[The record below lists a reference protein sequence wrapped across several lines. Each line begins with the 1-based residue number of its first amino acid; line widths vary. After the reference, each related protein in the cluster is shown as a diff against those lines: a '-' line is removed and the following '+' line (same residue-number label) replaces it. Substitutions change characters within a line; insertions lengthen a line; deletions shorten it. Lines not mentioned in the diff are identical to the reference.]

1 MKMKEKRA
9 FTLIELL
16 VVIAII
22 ALLLSIIVPSLRL
35 VKQLATGAVCLANEK
50 NLGLAWVQYYTEND
64 GHLVGGNPWPETE
77 FAPIA
82 WVKCPQDENG
92 TTYPEDIPEF
102 EYKMIGIRRGLL
114 WAYMDT
120 EKAYHC
126 PGDRRIHDPLQE
138 AYRSYS
144 IIWTI
149 NGSYGISY
157 ETDPI
162 YDIGEVAHKHG
173 EIKSP
178 GNKLV
183 FVEDQDD
190 RGWNMGSWVVN
201 PYGNNWTDALGLWHV
216 DSGTL
221 AFADGHAEKHK
232 WRDQR
237 TIDYFADPYDG
248 GGGGSGGPNVDLKY
262 IQRAF
267 LPTGR
272 GPGEH

>member
-1 MKMKEKRA
+1 MCTVKRA

-22 ALLLSIIVPSLRL
+22 SVLVAVIVPSLRL
-35 VKQLATGAVCLANEK
+35 AKKHASGAVCLANEK
-50 NLGLAWVQYYTEND
+50 NLVLAWVQYYTEND
-64 GHLVGGNPWPETE
+64 GRLVGGNPWPGNAFER
-77 FAPIA
+77 IA
-82 WVKCPQDENG
+82 WVKAPQDDSGN
-92 TTYPEDIPEF
+92 TYAANIPEF
-102 EYKMIGIRRGLL
+102 EYRMIGIRRGQL
-114 WAYMDT
+114 WSYMNS

-126 PGDRRIHDPLQE
+126 PGDRRMRDPMQE

-149 NGSYGISY
+149 NGSYGLSY

-178 GNKLV
+178 GSKLV

-201 PYGNNWTDALGLWHV
+201 PFGDRWTDALGSWHV

-248 GGGGSGGPNVDLKY
+248 GGGGSGGPNEDLKF

-272 GPGEH
+272 GPGEHN